1 MRGIARLNHMCWVG
15 VVIAITLLGHD
26 VLMAADAHGQN
37 SAGADAAHSTHHH
50 AGAPDIHH
58 GLEEARDQRAQAP
71 TDDRGFEAC
80 SGTRQLV
87 QRPDDSLQLDAAP
100 MAVLAALPA
109 LALRF
114 TTPDWWREPIAPPDI
129 VRALFQVF
137 LI

>member
-26 VLMAADAHGQN
+26 VLMAGDAHAQSGV
-37 SAGADAAHSTHHH
+37 GTHAAHSTHHH
-50 AGAPDIHH
+50 AEAPDIHH
-58 GLEEARDQRAQAP
+58 GLEEARAQRAPAS
-71 TDDRGFEAC
+71 TDDSGVEAC

-87 QRPDDSLQLDAAP
+87 QRPDDSLQLDAVP
-100 MAVLAALPA
+100 MAVVAALPA
-109 LALRF
+109 MALRF
-114 TTPDWWREPIAPPDI
+114 TIGDWWREPIAPPDI